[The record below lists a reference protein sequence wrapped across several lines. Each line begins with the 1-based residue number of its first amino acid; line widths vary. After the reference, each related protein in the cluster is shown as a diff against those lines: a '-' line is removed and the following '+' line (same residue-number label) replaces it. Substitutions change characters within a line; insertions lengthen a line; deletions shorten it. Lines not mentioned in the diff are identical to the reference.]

1 MYWTGGHRTA
11 QFIIDNGGG
20 IELQEIH
27 LIDYVKH
34 MGEVTEALDS
44 VKDRILT
51 ACNRFVS
58 EVNRAYRRFGS
69 TSDIAVSFTKS
80 DIFGECGIH
89 YCAQEVFN
97 PAWNALLSEGK
108 FACVGTRQESGRTV
122 DTYTL
127 KN

>member
-1 MYWTGGHRTA
+1 
-11 QFIIDNGGG
+11 
-20 IELQEIH
+20 
-27 LIDYVKH
+27 

-44 VKDRILT
+44 VKDRILR
-51 ACNRFVS
+51 ACNQFVS
-58 EVNRAYRRFGS
+58 ETNRVGKLFGA
-69 TSDIAVSFTKS
+69 TTNNKVSFTES

-108 FACVGTRQESGRTV
+108 FECVGTRQESGRMV